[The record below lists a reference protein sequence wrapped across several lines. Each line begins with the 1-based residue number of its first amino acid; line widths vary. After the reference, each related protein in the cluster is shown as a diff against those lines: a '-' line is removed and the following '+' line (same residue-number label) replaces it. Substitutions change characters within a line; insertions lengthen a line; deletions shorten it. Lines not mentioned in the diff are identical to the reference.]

1 MRKLLPF
8 LACLM
13 LILVSWSGMAHA
25 VEAAGGSDA
34 GYDFSYHAPGD
45 GDEVPG
51 DADNGLPHHHGACHS
66 HDLGT
71 PSMTVVPP
79 IAHSAGQVLEFRR
92 SLPLDPTDGNVTPR
106 PPRT

>member
-1 MRKLLPF
+1 MRTLLPF

-13 LILVSWSGMAHA
+13 LILISWSGMAHA
-25 VEAAGGSDA
+25 VEAASGSDA

-45 GDEVPG
+45 GDEAPA
-51 DADNGLPHHHGACHS
+51 DADSGLPHHHGACHN

-71 PSMTVVPP
+71 MQMTVEQP
-79 IAHSAGQVLEFRR
+79 IADSDGQIFGFKGASPLHSA
-92 SLPLDPTDGNVTPR
+92 DDNVMPR